1 MNYPSQ
7 RRQHPWPSGNQAFD
21 CAVVV
26 LLLACVSW
34 PRGATKDLRSFK
46 EQLSD
51 CLGDEDYQELLDISI
66 HGLPPAQTPRH
77 VVVVGAGMAGL
88 TAAKLLQDA
97 GHQVTVLEA
106 SGRVGGR
113 VETYRH
119 QTGGW
124 YAELGAMRIP
134 SFHQIV
140 LYYAHV
146 LGVALRQF
154 VMYDPNTFYLV
165 NGQRVKTDAV
175 RRNPALLKYNI
186 THKGKA
192 LSADQ
197 LLDQALET
205 VKDAVKNEGC
215 AAALKKYDQYSV
227 KGYLVQVANLS
238 PEEMR
243 MMGDLLN
250 ENSLMYTALTEMLY
264 DQSDISDQTEYFEVV
279 DGSDR
284 LPQALHEALA
294 NPAQL
299 NSRVK
304 QITHSDTGVN
314 VFYLKGKD
322 SPQIKLSADAVLVTT
337 TAKAARLIEFDPPL
351 TPGKRH
357 ALSSVHYDS
366 STKIILTFS
375 RRFWEDDC
383 IKGGKSITDRPS
395 RFIYYTSHKFPKN
408 PDIGVLLASY
418 TWSDDSLLF
427 QGLGEEELKE
437 VALKDLELIHG
448 EQVWDL
454 CTGVVVKKW
463 SSDPYSLGAFAM
475 FTPYQHTEIASEL
488 FHAQGRVHFAGEHT
502 GFSHAWIETA
512 MKAAIRAAKNINHQL
527 QDGFMSTDREE
538 L

>member
-1 MNYPSQ
+1 SLPVAIAS
-7 RRQHPWPSGNQAFD
+7 FE

-34 PRGATKDLRSFK
+34 PRGATEDLRSFK

-119 QTGGW
+119 PTEGW
-124 YAELGAMRIP
+124 YADLGAMRIP
-134 SFHQIV
+134 NFHQIV
-140 LYYAHV
+140 LSYAEM
-146 LGVALRQF
+146 LGVKLGQF

-165 NGQRVKTDAV
+165 NGQRVKTGAADK
-175 RRNPALLKYNI
+175 NPALLKYNFP
-186 THKGKA
+186 HRGKA

-197 LLDQALET
+197 LMDRALE
-205 VKDAVKNEGC
+205 AVRMKHEGC
-215 AAALKKYDQYSV
+215 AALKRYDQYSL
-227 KGYLVQVANLS
+227 KGYFVQVANLS
-238 PEEMR
+238 SEEVR
-243 MMGDLLN
+243 MIGDLLN
-250 ENSLMYTALTEMLY
+250 ENSWMYLALTEMLY
-264 DQSDISDQTEYFEVV
+264 ELADISDQTEYFEVV

-284 LPQALHEALA
+284 LPQALHNVLA
-294 NPAQL
+294 KPAQL
-299 NSRVK
+299 NSPVK
-304 QITHSDTGVN
+304 QITHSDAGVD

-322 SPQIKLSADAVLVTT
+322 SPQIKLAADAVLVTT
-337 TAKAARLIEFDPPL
+337 TAKAAHFIEFVPPL

-395 RFIYYTSHKFPKN
+395 RFIYYPSHDFPQN

-418 TWSDDSLLF
+418 TWSDDSLIF
-427 QGLGEEELKE
+427 QGLGDEELKE

-463 SSDPYSLGAFAM
+463 SSDPYSLGAYAM

-488 FHAQGRVHFAGEHT
+488 FQAEGRVHFAGEHT
-502 GFSHAWIETA
+502 GFTHAWIETA
-512 MKAAIRAAKNINHQL
+512 MKTAIRAAKNINHQL
-527 QDGFMSTDREE
+527 QDPIDQSETSTYRHASVVA
-538 L
+538 